1 MPRDCSY
8 SHWVAAM
15 AASSF
20 VRDRMIIGVDIRVG
34 DFIGILYGM
43 VSLGALAY
51 MWRWANPWR

>member
-1 MPRDCSY
+1 
-8 SHWVAAM
+8 M